1 MEPLPLELL
10 EDVVVPEKR
19 DARDDK
25 SDFLLLDRW
34 PLRS

>member
-10 EDVVVPEKR
+10 EGVVVPEKGDTR
-19 DARDDK
+19 GDK
-25 SDFLLLDRW
+25 SGFLLLDRW